1 MSRNQRPRWPEFFP
15 AMKRRGKGRRRRPRL
30 TVWDGHG
37 NPVWPPALDID
48 GHVVTVDFGN
58 LRING
63 RMMTAESA
71 PYWIEA
77 DDA

>member
-37 NPVWPPALDID
+37 NPVWPPVLAVG
-48 GHVVTVDFGN
+48 GHMVRVEMSN
-58 LRING
+58 LRISG
-63 RMMTAESA
+63 RMITPESA
-71 PYWIEA
+71 PYWVEVP
-77 DDA
+77 DA